1 MQIKK
6 QWKKIVTV
14 VLVAAALAGA
24 LVFLMPLLLPFL
36 LGYLIASVTAP
47 VARRLQDKTSLPR
60 WLCSSLSITVLF
72 LILGAALY
80 FLLRSLYG
88 ELTGLVQQLPEMLS
102 GLEQPAA
109 RLRSWLEGLASK
121 APNGLSASFR
131 SWIDSFF
138 RGSSGF
144 VETLYHWLVG
154 LVSTIV
160 SKAPGFFLGLMTTIL
175 STYMIAANLPEIRRW
190 LSNRLPEKWRTT
202 LSQIRNRCYT
212 ALAGWFKAQG
222 KLLLIVFAIVSLGLW
237 ILGVDFFLLLG
248 ALIALFDALPVFG
261 AGMILIPWA
270 LISFL
275 QSDTRMGFGLIIL
288 YGVEALTR
296 SALEPR
302 LVGRQIGLHPLATLL
317 AFYVGYRLMGVLGMI
332 LFPIASILIKQLFEL
347 FSAPQANT
355 KKG

>member
-1 MQIKK
+1 M
-6 QWKKIVTV
+6 
-14 VLVAAALAGA
+14 
-24 LVFLMPLLLPFL
+24 
-36 LGYLIASVTAP
+36 
-47 VARRLQDKTSLPR
+47 
-60 WLCSSLSITVLF
+60 
-72 LILGAALY
+72 
-80 FLLRSLYG
+80 
-88 ELTGLVQQLPEMLS
+88 
-102 GLEQPAA
+102 
-109 RLRSWLEGLASK
+109 
-121 APNGLSASFR
+121 
-131 SWIDSFF
+131 
-138 RGSSGF
+138 
-144 VETLYHWLVG
+144 
-154 LVSTIV
+154 
-160 SKAPGFFLGLMTTIL
+160 
-175 STYMIAANLPEIRRW
+175 
-190 LSNRLPEKWRTT
+190 
-202 LSQIRNRCYT
+202 
-212 ALAGWFKAQG
+212 
-222 KLLLIVFAIVSLGLW
+222 
-237 ILGVDFFLLLG
+237 DFFLLLG

>member
-1 MQIKK
+1 MQIRK
-6 QWKKIVTV
+6 QWKKIGTA
-14 VLVAAALAGA
+14 VLIIAALVGA

-36 LGYLIASVTAP
+36 LGYLIATVTAP
-47 VARRLQDKTSLPR
+47 VVRRLQEKTSLPR
-60 WLCSSLSITVLF
+60 WLCSSLCIAALF
-72 LILGAALY
+72 LILGAALF
-80 FLLRSLYG
+80 FLLRALYG
-88 ELTGLVQQLPEMLS
+88 ELTGLVQQLPEMLA

-109 RLRSWLEGLASK
+109 RLRGWLEALAAK
-121 APNGLSASFR
+121 APDGLSASFR
-131 SWIDSFF
+131 TWIDSFF

-144 VETLYHWLVG
+144 VETLYHWLAG
-154 LVSTIV
+154 LVSTILT
-160 SKAPGFFLGLMTTIL
+160 KAPGFLLGVMTTIL
-175 STYMIAANLPEIRRW
+175 STFMIAANLPEIRRW
-190 LSNRLPEKWRTT
+190 LSNRLPEKWRTGFG
-202 LSQIRNRCYT
+202 QIRNRCHT

-222 KLLLIVFAIVSLGLW
+222 KLLLIVFVILSAGLW

-275 QSDTRMGFGLIIL
+275 QADTRMGFGLIIL
-288 YGVEALTR
+288 YGAEALTR

-332 LFPIASILIKQLFEL
+332 LFPIGAILIKQLIEL
-347 FSAPQANT
+347 FAVPSTT